1 MVGLDHGAAH
11 PAEEEHQH
19 TIDRN
24 ARVGMR
30 LFLVYLA
37 LYASFV
43 LTTAFRPAVM
53 EMEPIPGVT
62 LPILPGF
69 GLIIAAMLLALV
81 YSWICRRGG
90 NPSQP
95 TQVKP

>member
-37 LYASFV
+37 LYTSYV
-43 LTTAFRPAVM
+43 LTTAFRPDVM
-53 EMEPIPGVT
+53 ELEPIAGVN
-62 LPILPGF
+62 LAILSGF
-69 GLIIAAMLLALV
+69 GLIVAAMLLALV
-81 YSWICRRGG
+81 YTWICRRGG
-90 NPSQP
+90 SEGQSP
-95 TQVKP
+95 QVKA